1 VADPHGP
8 GRLVNLYAAM
18 ASLHVAWA
26 TWSAVAV
33 ITATRSRWRHLAWL
47 YPAATVLV
55 VLASANHL
63 LLDAAGGLAVLGLG
77 LLGTAGKQRRPCD
90 RHRGAAARQDPAAG
104 AHRR

>member
-18 ASLHVAWA
+18 PSRHVAWA
-26 TWSAVAV
+26 LVRRGRHHRHPQPVA
-33 ITATRSRWRHLAWL
+33 APGLAL
-47 YPAATVLV
+47 PLGHRLGGA
-55 VLASANHL
+55 ASANHF

-77 LLGTAGKQRRPCD
+77 LLAPQANSAGHPTVTGEPPPGRTRP
-90 RHRGAAARQDPAAG
+90 AG